1 MNWRDALAVL
11 PAMVV
16 PTASPAPRA
25 HVPGSGFLTPA
36 RLGEGRLDEL
46 KARLP
51 APITLVAN
59 QAAALERIDELLGFE
74 L

>member
-16 PTASPAPRA
+16 PTASPAPRV

-36 RLGEGRLDEL
+36 RLGEGRFGEL
-46 KARLP
+46 KATLP
-51 APITLVAN
+51 APIAVFA
-59 QAAALERIDELLGFE
+59 ERGTK
-74 L
+74 